1 MDKGYKCSMNSA
13 QPCSGSLMFIS
24 IIRVISFYIT
34 KAELFATTNNVES
47 VIVLRYLGKC
57 EFVVNKALPGN
68 MIIVSYY

>member
-1 MDKGYKCSMNSA
+1 
-13 QPCSGSLMFIS
+13 MFIS